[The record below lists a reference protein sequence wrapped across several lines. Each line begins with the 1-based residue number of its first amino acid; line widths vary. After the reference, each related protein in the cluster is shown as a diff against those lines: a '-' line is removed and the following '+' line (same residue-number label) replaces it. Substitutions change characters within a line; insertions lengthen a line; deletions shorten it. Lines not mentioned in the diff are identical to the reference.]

1 MSEVSCNEQ
10 DIQAL
15 SKEGI
20 SRYIRS
26 YIMRL
31 QGKRKLWLVA
41 LIFGVLAGFV
51 FMTYQAFQLRDQ
63 IVVLSEQNQMLT
75 EKTEHLSYVNDLA
88 IEFSMDPAIVTLV
101 DRYAREFMKNG
112 EAEWRLVRTPEFMSY
127 IMLSLIYVE
136 SKGNTHAIGDDGKAR
151 GLTQIWVSTA
161 REYGNVTPE
170 QLHRPETNISFAFK
184 HFQHLLQKYRGNLAL
199 ALYAWNR
206 GPSRVDRLLAYG
218 ESPQN
223 GYAKKVYEAAV
234 VSNRDLLAGSSR

>member
-1 MSEVSCNEQ
+1 MSKIYNPLSVELPGQAVSKVC
-10 DIQAL
+10 
-15 SKEGI
+15 STG
-20 SRYIRS
+20 
-26 YIMRL
+26 
-31 QGKRKLWLVA
+31 GKLKGEWWFVA
-41 LIFGVLAGFV
+41 LMVGVLAGFV
-51 FMTYQAFQLRDQ
+51 FLIDQAHQLKDQ

-75 EKTEHLSYVNDLA
+75 EKAEHLSYVNDLA

-101 DRYAREFMKNG
+101 DRYARQYMKNG
-112 EAEWRLVRTPEFMSY
+112 GPEWRLVRTPEFMSY
-127 IMLSLIYVE
+127 MMLSLIYVE
-136 SKGNTHAIGDDGKAR
+136 SKGNTEATGDDGRAR

-206 GPSRVDRLLAYG
+206 GTGKVDRLLVYG

-223 GYAKKVYEAAV
+223 GYAKKVYEAAL
-234 VSNRDLLAGSSR
+234 VSNRELLTGSSQ